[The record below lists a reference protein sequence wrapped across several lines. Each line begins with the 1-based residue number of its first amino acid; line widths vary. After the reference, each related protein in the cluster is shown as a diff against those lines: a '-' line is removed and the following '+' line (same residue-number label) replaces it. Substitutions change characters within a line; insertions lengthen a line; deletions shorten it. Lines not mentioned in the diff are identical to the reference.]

1 MLGMGIG
8 AGSLPAAVTSTGTG
22 TPFTTYNG
30 LALVGQGIS
39 LVRANTALV
48 GQTAAITTTN
58 LLTSIPGSA
67 RFRVDYYAVVSSAF
81 TTAGLTVT
89 IGWTDNVQA
98 QTLVSAISGTA
109 QGSFI
114 QGSIFLAAVAS
125 TNITYATASTGTIG
139 AYTVAINVEQLT

>member
-8 AGSLPAAVTSTGTG
+8 SGAFPQPLS
-22 TPFTTYNG
+22 TYNG
-30 LALVGQGIS
+30 LALVGQGVP
-39 LVRANTALV
+39 LVRANVALT
-48 GQTAAITTTN
+48 GQVAAITTTN
-58 LLTSIPGSA
+58 LLANIPGSA

-81 TTAGLTVT
+81 TTAGLSVT

-98 QTLVSAISGTA
+98 QTLASAISGTA

-114 QGSIFLAAVAS
+114 QGTVFLAAVGA

-139 AYTVAINVEQLT
+139 AYTVAVNVEQLT